1 MHALEYFEKYL
12 RTNSD
17 LKSESIQLVSS
28 FFSEENLPCEK
39 ALVKQGGK
47 YRKLVFVAQGFL
59 RVFVKDSQGEEVIK
73 NFIQPNDFFA
83 ELECWEKD
91 LPAVI
96 GVSAIT
102 HCKIMTIT
110 KADSDRLAKE
120 LPKWEL
126 HVKEGAMR
134 AMNEM
139 IKQQS
144 FLRMGSAVDQYRHF
158 VEHHPQLAQQLPL
171 KYIAS
176 YLGVT
181 QSSLS
186 RIRKQAW

>member
-1 MHALEYFEKYL
+1 MHAYEYFEEYL
-12 RTNSD
+12 RNNSD
-17 LKSESIQLVSS
+17 LNAESIHLISS
-28 FFSEENLPCEK
+28 YFSEEDLPCEK

-47 YRKLVFVAQGFL
+47 YRKLVFVAQGYL
-59 RVFVKDSQGEEVIK
+59 RIFVKDSQSEEIIK
-73 NFIQPNDFFA
+73 NFIQPNHFFA
-83 ELECWEKD
+83 EIECWEKD

-110 KADSDRLAKE
+110 KADSERLAKVF
-120 LPKWEL
+120 PKWNL
-126 HVKEGAMR
+126 LFKEGAMR

-144 FLRMGSAVDQYRHF
+144 FLRLGNAMEQYRHF
-158 VEHHPQLAQQLPL
+158 VEHHPELAQQVPL

-176 YLGVT
+176 YLGIT